1 MKINK
6 IINSEFNKI
15 KKESRILKE
24 STNLSGKTII
34 NVDIQPEY
42 ESGFKY
48 FTSDWIDFL
57 NNNYEN
63 NKIVFLYNGPELGMI
78 TESEYINWLF
88 EQGIDEDV
96 ITNSTFFDKGYA
108 YFRFCMDEGIDEDQI
123 VNLIKFMIENNI
135 NDSREMDEDFWREF
149 IELYGNEDIKELM
162 EFSDDCIWIPDVMDF
177 LKKYNNIVLTGG
189 GINEC
194 LREVEIGLLALDK
207 PYRILNKYTY

>member
-6 IINSEFNKI
+6 IINSEYNKI
-15 KKESRILKE
+15 KKDSRILKE

-42 ESGFKY
+42 ISGFKY

-63 NKIVFLYNGPELGMI
+63 NKIIFLYNGPELGMI
-78 TESEYINWLF
+78 SESEYINWLF
-88 EQGIDEDV
+88 EQDINENV
-96 ITNSTFFDKGYA
+96 IENATFFDKGYA

-123 VNLIKFMIENNI
+123 VNLIKFMIENDI
-135 NDSREMDEDFWREF
+135 NDSREIDEDFWREF
-149 IELYGNEDIKELM
+149 IEQYGNEDIKELI
-162 EFSDDCIWIPDVMDF
+162 ELSDDCIWIPEVMNF

-194 LREVEIGLLALDK
+194 LKEVEIALLVLDK
-207 PYRILNKYTY
+207 PYRILNEFTY